1 MGTSPSEHSDLIFTD
16 IVFKGVVVSTF
27 RDAHVRDFIT
37 AVLSDCFAAFSETG
51 LQNALANLATVST
64 LFTCNKVF
72 KAMNSK

>member
-16 IVFKGVVVSTF
+16 IVIKGVVSSTV

-37 AVLSDCFAAFSETG
+37 AVLSNCFAAFSETG
-51 LQNALANLATVST
+51 QQTALANLVTVST

>member
-51 LQNALANLATVST
+51 QQNALANLVTVST
-64 LFTCNKVF
+64 LFTCNKEF

>member
-37 AVLSDCFAAFSETG
+37 AALSDCFAAFSETG
-51 LQNALANLATVST
+51 QQNALANLATVST

>member
-1 MGTSPSEHSDLIFTD
+1 MGTSPSEHSDLIFAD
-16 IVFKGVVVSTF
+16 IVIKGVVSSTV
-27 RDAHVRDFIT
+27 RNAHVRDFIT

-51 LQNALANLATVST
+51 QQNAPANLSTVST

>member
-51 LQNALANLATVST
+51 QQNARANLVTVST

>member
-1 MGTSPSEHSDLIFTD
+1 VGTSPSEHSDLIFTD
-16 IVFKGVVVSTF
+16 IVIKGVVVSTF

-51 LQNALANLATVST
+51 QQNALANLVTVST

>member
-16 IVFKGVVVSTF
+16 IVIKGVVSSTV

-37 AVLSDCFAAFSETG
+37 AVLSDGFAAFSETG
-51 LQNALANLATVST
+51 HQTSPANLSTVST

>member
-51 LQNALANLATVST
+51 QQNALANLATVST

>member
-1 MGTSPSEHSDLIFTD
+1 VGTSPSEHSDLIFTD

-51 LQNALANLATVST
+51 QQNALANLATVST

>member
-1 MGTSPSEHSDLIFTD
+1 VGTSPSEHSDLIFTD
-16 IVFKGVVVSTF
+16 IVIKGVVASTV

-51 LQNALANLATVST
+51 QQNALANLSTVST

>member
-1 MGTSPSEHSDLIFTD
+1 VGTSPSEYSDLIFTD

-51 LQNALANLATVST
+51 QQNALANLVTVST

>member
-27 RDAHVRDFIT
+27 RDAHVRDCIT

-51 LQNALANLATVST
+51 QQNALANLVTVST

>member
-1 MGTSPSEHSDLIFTD
+1 VGTSPSEHSDLIFTD
-16 IVFKGVVVSTF
+16 IVIKGVVSSTV
-27 RDAHVRDFIT
+27 RDAHFRDFIT
-37 AVLSDCFAAFSETG
+37 AVLRDCFAAFSETG

>member
-51 LQNALANLATVST
+51 QQNALANLVTVSA

>member
-1 MGTSPSEHSDLIFTD
+1 VGTSPSEHSDLIFTD

-37 AVLSDCFAAFSETG
+37 AILSNCFAAFSETG
-51 LQNALANLATVST
+51 QQNALANLVTVST

>member
-1 MGTSPSEHSDLIFTD
+1 VGTSPSEHSDLIFTD

-37 AVLSDCFAAFSETG
+37 AVLSDGFAAFSETG
-51 LQNALANLATVST
+51 QKTSLANLTTVST